1 MAARFLED
9 PNAPPK
15 PVERQIYGDFYS
27 NADKL
32 LLQEFQR
39 ASWPRRQEI
48 VASLGD
54 PRLRQLGRRLAAFH
68 SPELLSADETALFDA
83 YLREKWSAPDTRDTE
98 WMTIEKAQ
106 AALDDLR
113 VENTVPPAEID
124 AIASFIQQWS
134 ARSRR
139 DLG

>member
-1 MAARFLED
+1 M
-9 PNAPPK
+9 
-15 PVERQIYGDFYS
+15 
-27 NADKL
+27 
-32 LLQEFQR
+32 
-39 ASWPRRQEI
+39 
-48 VASLGD
+48 
-54 PRLRQLGRRLAAFH
+54 AFH